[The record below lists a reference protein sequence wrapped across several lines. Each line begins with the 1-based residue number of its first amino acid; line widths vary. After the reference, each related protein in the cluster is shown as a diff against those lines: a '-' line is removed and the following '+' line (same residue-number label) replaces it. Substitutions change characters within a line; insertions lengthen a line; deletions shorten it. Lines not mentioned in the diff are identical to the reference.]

1 MFITLPILPLFFAI
15 AMMVMAGYIVSEERF
30 LGAFLVAFAGA
41 LTYVLFYGAMAIG
54 GVL

>member
-1 MFITLPILPLFFAI
+1 MITLPVLPFVFAV
-15 AMMVMAGYIVSEERF
+15 AMMILAGYIVAEERF
-30 LGAFLVAFAGA
+30 IGALVVAFAGA